1 VFLSMSGRYPP
12 SPMDIA
18 KAYHN
23 IPDNA
28 AEELPGY
35 SEMDFKPN
43 ESDFAGTPPPAYV
56 CNRCAKKG
64 I

>member
-1 VFLSMSGRYPP
+1 
-12 SPMDIA
+12 MDIA